1 MDLIYTNAAKEDMG
15 ILLDYELDLAFGAD
29 ENNFECAIA
38 ASSHCCEAGSLV
50 YIEGTE
56 YGGIVDSIESKTDS
70 KEVIYSG
77 RTWHGILNSKVLEPD
92 SGEDYLVLTGEAN
105 DVLGAL
111 IERMVLSDMFK
122 ASSADSGLYI
132 SGYKMNRY
140 IGGYDG
146 IRKMLSAVDG
156 RLAFTVKNGEI
167 ILSAVAKHD
176 YSQDEEFDS
185 DLVDFNIRK
194 KFKAVNHLI
203 CLGTGELA
211 DRMVVHLFAD
221 SEGNISQT
229 QTQFGLEEF
238 TEVYDYSNT
247 ESEEELIKGGEE
259 KLKELWEPA
268 EVSVDFDAY
277 TDNYAVGDVVG
288 AFDNITGIS
297 VSAEIT
303 KKIVTIKNGQITISY
318 KVGE

>member
-1 MDLIYTNAAKEDMG
+1 MDLIYTNAAKEDLG

-29 ENNFECAIA
+29 ENNFECSIA
-38 ASSHCCEAGSLV
+38 SSSHCCEAGSLL

-70 KEVIYSG
+70 KEVVYSG

-105 DVLGAL
+105 YVLGAL
-111 IERMVLSDMFK
+111 IERMALSDMFK
-122 ASSADSGLYI
+122 ASSADSGLNI

-140 IGGYDG
+140 ISGYDG
-146 IRKMLSAVDG
+146 IRKMLKTVDA

-167 ILSAVAKHD
+167 ILSAVLKHD
-176 YSQDEEFDS
+176 YSQDDEFDS

-194 KFKAVNHLI
+194 KFKAVNHLV
-203 CLGTGELA
+203 CLGSGELA

-221 SEGNISQT
+221 SEGNISRT
-229 QTQFGLEEF
+229 QTQFGLDEF
-238 TEVYDYSNT
+238 AEVYDYSNT
-247 ESEEELIKGGEE
+247 ESEEELVKGGED

-268 EVSVDFDAY
+268 KVSVDFDAD
-277 TDNYAVGDVVG
+277 TDNYGVGDVVG

-303 KKIVTIKNGQITISY
+303 KKIVTIENGQITISY